1 METVCFS
8 GKCPEMSREELEK
21 KAWKQFDVHSTLTK
35 KVDILV
41 CEDVDSGTEKVEKA
55 KRYGTKI
62 MNYYD
67 FLELLDGGDRAQSK
81 KEEAKQKKKKQIDFA
96 TAKAFFDVIVKEHP
110 LKNMK
115 VEYGAKEFYL
125 VIPTKDGGVE
135 VCLESAKAEKWRQT
149 LPSFLDMASGGATEK
164 ELREYMAEKK
174 LIDASK
180 YRLKISKYGELKGLR
195 SNATYLVIPDNVV
208 EICEWAFSFDNSLLS
223 VVIPSS
229 VTTVGRRAF
238 QNCEKLKSVVICDGV
253 KRIGEGAFFACS
265 SLKSVTIPSS
275 VERIEELT
283 FRNSGVKTAV
293 ISEGVREIREEAF
306 GYLESFTLPASL
318 KVIWR
323 KALSTGRCNEIT
335 FGGTKSEWEKISQG
349 CDISAKVVHCS
360 DGDAELTGAAE

>member
-96 TAKAFFDVIVKEHP
+96 IAKAFFDVIVQEHS

-149 LPSFLDMASGGATEK
+149 LPEFLDMASGGATEK

-174 LIDASK
+174 LSDASK

-195 SNATYLVIPDNVV
+195 STATYLVIPDNVV
-208 EICEWAFSFDNSLLS
+208 EICEWAFSFNNSLLS

-229 VTTVGRRAF
+229 VTAVEERAF
-238 QNCEKLKSVVICDGV
+238 QDCKNLKSVVICDGV
-253 KRIGEGAFFACS
+253 KIIGEGAFYGCH
-265 SLKSVTIPSS
+265 SLESVTIPSS
-275 VERIEELT
+275 VERIFTLT
-283 FRNSGVKTAV
+283 FTNSGIKSVV
-293 ISEGVREIREEAF
+293 IPESVCEIHREAF
-306 GYLESFTLPASL
+306 YYCFSL
-318 KVIWR
+318 
-323 KALSTGRCNEIT
+323 TEIT
-335 FGGTKSEWEKISQG
+335 FRGTKSQWEKVSKG
-349 CDISAKVVHCS
+349 DKWNYCVPAKVVHCS

>member
-41 CEDVDSGTEKVEKA
+41 CDDADSGTEKVEKA

-62 MNYYD
+62 MSYYD

-149 LPSFLDMASGGATEK
+149 LPSFLDMASDGATEK

-208 EICEWAFSFDNSLLS
+208 EICEWAFSFNNSLLS

-229 VTTVGRRAF
+229 VTTVEERAF
-238 QNCEKLKSVVICDGV
+238 EDCKNLKSVVICDGV
-253 KRIGEGAFFACS
+253 KIIEEGAFYGCH
-265 SLKSVTIPSS
+265 SLESVTIPSS
-275 VERIEELT
+275 VERIFTLT
-283 FRNSGVKTAV
+283 FTNSGIKSVV
-293 ISEGVREIREEAF
+293 IPENVWEIHREAF
-306 GYLESFTLPASL
+306 YYCFSL
-318 KVIWR
+318 
-323 KALSTGRCNEIT
+323 TEIT
-335 FGGTKSEWEKISQG
+335 FRGTKSQWEKVSKG
-349 CDISAKVVHCS
+349 DKWNYCVPAKVVHCS

>member
-96 TAKAFFDVIVKEHP
+96 IAKAFFDVIVQEHS

-149 LPSFLDMASGGATEK
+149 LPAFLDLAINGATEK
-164 ELREYMAEKK
+164 ELRGYMAEKK
-174 LIDASK
+174 LSDASK

-195 SNATYLVIPDNVV
+195 STATYLVIPDNVV
-208 EICEWAFSFDNSLLS
+208 EICEWAFSFNNSLLS

-229 VTTVGRRAF
+229 VTAVEERAF
-238 QNCEKLKSVVICDGV
+238 QDCKNLKSVVICDGV
-253 KRIGEGAFFACS
+253 KIIGEGAFYGCH
-265 SLKSVTIPSS
+265 SLESVTIPSS
-275 VERIEELT
+275 VERIFTLT
-283 FRNSGVKTAV
+283 FTNSGIKSVV
-293 ISEGVREIREEAF
+293 IPESVCEIHREAF
-306 GYLESFTLPASL
+306 YYCFSL
-318 KVIWR
+318 
-323 KALSTGRCNEIT
+323 TEIT
-335 FGGTKSEWEKISQG
+335 FRGTKSQWEKVSKG
-349 CDISAKVVHCS
+349 DKWNYCVPAKVVHCS

>member
-41 CEDVDSGTEKVEKA
+41 CDDVDSGTEKVEKA

-96 TAKAFFDVIVKEHP
+96 IAKAFFDVIVQEHS
-110 LKNMK
+110 LKDMK

-149 LPSFLDMASGGATEK
+149 LPAFLDLAINGATEK
-164 ELREYMAEKK
+164 ELRGYMAEKK
-174 LIDASK
+174 LSDASK

-195 SNATYLVIPDNVV
+195 STATYLVIPDNVV
-208 EICEWAFSFDNSLLS
+208 EICEWAFSFNNSLLS

-229 VTTVGRRAF
+229 VTAVEERAF
-238 QNCEKLKSVVICDGV
+238 QDCKNLKSVVICDGV
-253 KRIGEGAFFACS
+253 KIIGEGAFYGCH
-265 SLKSVTIPSS
+265 SLESVTIPSS
-275 VERIEELT
+275 VERIFTLT
-283 FRNSGVKTAV
+283 FTNSGIKSVV
-293 ISEGVREIREEAF
+293 IPESVCEIHREAF
-306 GYLESFTLPASL
+306 YYCFSL
-318 KVIWR
+318 
-323 KALSTGRCNEIT
+323 TEIT
-335 FGGTKSEWEKISQG
+335 FRGTKSQWEKVSKG
-349 CDISAKVVHCS
+349 DKWNYCVPAKVVHCS